1 MKNIIYLDTKT
12 QQVKTSTFAQ
22 FDEAH
27 FSHDNKPPGG
37 KILIEMGMREM
48 DRKISLKNDAV
59 GYDLYSLKAY
69 SIPPQHIGLID
80 TGLATKFPKGTYG
93 RIASRSGL
101 VLHKHVMVL
110 GGVIDPDYTGN
121 IKVLLYNFGSQ
132 PIDIASK
139 DRIAQIILEKYTTS
153 PIQVVQDLPST
164 KRSDKGFGSTGLNH
178 TTPTPSSIIKNMST
192 IEPEPTAQPFQAAM
206 TLEFIFA
213 KPLYTTTVQIANK
226 GNHATLGLRLQNDDK
241 GPRIIHCIQG
251 TPAAKIPQW
260 CKILRNATLH
270 AIDDIIIQHDSNISD
285 IIKTRTTPSITLHVI
300 PPAPVDIH
308 PDTGVP
314 QLHFDQFVHIAEVH
328 QDILHDNPFS
338 VIQAESDDPSQIQI
352 NKLSPNTFTRK

>member
-1 MKNIIYLDTKT
+1 
-12 QQVKTSTFAQ
+12 
-22 FDEAH
+22 
-27 FSHDNKPPGG
+27 
-37 KILIEMGMREM
+37 
-48 DRKISLKNDAV
+48 
-59 GYDLYSLKAY
+59 
-69 SIPPQHIGLID
+69 
-80 TGLATKFPKGTYG
+80 
-93 RIASRSGL
+93 
-101 VLHKHVMVL
+101 MVL

-226 GNHATLGLRLQNDDK
+226 GNHATLGLRL
-241 GPRIIHCIQG
+241 
-251 TPAAKIPQW
+251 
-260 CKILRNATLH
+260 
-270 AIDDIIIQHDSNISD
+270 
-285 IIKTRTTPSITLHVI
+285 
-300 PPAPVDIH
+300 
-308 PDTGVP
+308 
-314 QLHFDQFVHIAEVH
+314 
-328 QDILHDNPFS
+328 
-338 VIQAESDDPSQIQI
+338 
-352 NKLSPNTFTRK
+352 